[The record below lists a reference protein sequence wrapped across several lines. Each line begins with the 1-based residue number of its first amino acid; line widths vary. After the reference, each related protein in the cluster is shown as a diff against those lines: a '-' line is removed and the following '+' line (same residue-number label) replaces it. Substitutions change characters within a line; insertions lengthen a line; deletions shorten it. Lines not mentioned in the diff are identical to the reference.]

1 MKNTL
6 LNSTINE
13 YIFPM
18 TVLKTFDFFTILIM
32 VMIKRGIN
40 DVRILQL

>member
-18 TVLKTFDFFTILIM
+18 IVLKTFDFFYNTDY
-32 VMIKRGIN
+32 G
-40 DVRILQL
+40 DD